1 MAHAPNER
9 RALEVA
15 LPLHLAEPEEG
26 AVRPTADLGHCL
38 VTGASGYL
46 GRHLVA
52 ELLRRGHRV
61 RGFDQAKAAVSH
73 PHYEHVCGDLA
84 AGDALGKACAG
95 IDTIFHTAAVL
106 DFARFASAE
115 RRERSYAVNVR
126 GVERLVRAA
135 REAGAAR
142 LVHTSSNNVT
152 FDAPVVDGD
161 ETLPYAARARD
172 LYTETKILGE
182 QVALAANGHGGLLTC
197 AIRPGG
203 IYGPGEALVFPRVV
217 EECARGLYRVKIG
230 DGRALSDNTYV
241 ENLVD
246 GEIEAARHLLP
257 GSPVCG
263 QAYFVTDGRPINY
276 FDFFRPVV
284 EALGFR
290 HPERFLP
297 ASALHAL
304 MTGWELLHRWLEPL
318 GVPRPPLL
326 ALEVRKIAIS
336 HWSRIDKAGRD
347 FGWRPRVSPEEGIA
361 RMVEPC
367 RRLLAERER
376 VERPHWGWWAAILGG
391 MGFLALLALSPATH
405 ARWEAWVGPW
415 TPRPLLLGVLAW
427 ALGLHVWKALR
438 AVQLAEQLG
447 LRRTALAWGWQTFA
461 LGFASLQL
469 LERRAR
475 EAQEAARRS

>member
-1 MAHAPNER
+1 MAQDSRER

-26 AVRPTADLGHCL
+26 EVRATVHLGHCL
-38 VTGASGYL
+38 VTGASGDL
-46 GRHLVA
+46 GRHLAA
-52 ELLRRGHRV
+52 ELLRRGHPV
-61 RGFDQAKAAVSH
+61 RGFDLAPAVVSH

-84 AGDALGKACAG
+84 AGEALAKACAG
-95 IDTIFHTAAVL
+95 VDTVFHTAAVL

-115 RRERSYAVNVR
+115 RREHSYAVNVR

-135 REAGAAR
+135 REAGVAR
-142 LVHTSSNNVT
+142 LVHTSTNNVT
-152 FDAPVVDGD
+152 FDAPVIGGD

-182 QVALAANGHGGLLTC
+182 QVALAANEHGGLLTC

-203 IYGPGEALVFPRVV
+203 IYGPGEALTFPRLV
-217 EECARGLYRVKIG
+217 EACARGLYAARIG
-230 DGRALSDNTYV
+230 DGRALSDNTFV

-246 GEIEAARHLLP
+246 GQIEAARHLLP

-276 FDFFRPVV
+276 FDFLRPVV

-290 HPERFLP
+290 HPDRSLP
-297 ASALHAL
+297 AGPLHAL
-304 MTGWELLHRWLEPL
+304 MTLWELLHRWLAPL

-326 ALEVRKIAIS
+326 ALEVRKMAIS
-336 HWSRIDKAGRD
+336 HWGPIDKARRD
-347 FGWRPRVSPEEGIA
+347 FGWQPRVAPDAAIA
-361 RMVEPC
+361 RMLEPC

-376 VERPHWGWWAAILGG
+376 VERPHWAWWAAIPGG
-391 MGFLALLALSPATH
+391 MGALALLALSPAAH
-405 ARWEAWVGPW
+405 AAFASWVGPS

-427 ALGLHVWKALR
+427 AVGLHVWKALR
-438 AVQLAEQLG
+438 AVQLAERLG
-447 LRRTALAWGWQTFA
+447 LRRTSLAWGWQTFA
-461 LGFASLQL
+461 LGFASLRL
-469 LERRAR
+469 LERRER
-475 EAQEAARRS
+475 EAAGRS